1 MIFDILIHFLL
12 NIYIIYNIC
21 NYIPRLIMLIANYKL
36 TSKGRINNKI
46 HHNSYLY
53 NASNRDIVKPSPDL
67 LYSYVFID
75 FNKINYIIFE
85 LPECHVY
92 RSLTLYDNDTNVI
105 HVYNHNKLSKDILIN
120 SIMIVSPNYKIQH
133 NKPNMIIVKSPT
145 NICLG
150 IQRILCSKKNKL
162 NELIDIQQKFI
173 IKEINY
179 KEQLFLL
186 ENINFYLI
194 LNIINVIMIISLLI
208 YSDLLNYL
216 YILTCIFIDCFIY
229 YMKQELANILLSY
242 FNKIPNSPWKF
253 NTLIGCK
260 DCNCFLR
267 LYIAITSILALTKEE
282 AIYMIANTDSSG
294 NKLMSNEHYII
305 YFSSTLPATWWSI
318 TAYGYDNYLIPNTNN
333 IYSYNNEDV
342 INKNSFVIHLS
353 SINNDYKNWLPSGVT
368 NPQLVL
374 RLYNPNLSKTID
386 AQHLPKI
393 LRIKP
398 TLNY

>member
-85 LPECHVY
+85 LYDCHVY

-120 SIMIVSPNYKIQH
+120 NIMIVSPNYKIQH

-150 IQRILCSKKNKL
+150 IQRILCSNKNKL

>member
-12 NIYIIYNIC
+12 NIYIVYNIC
-21 NYIPRLIMLIANYKL
+21 NYIPRLIMLNANYKL

-105 HVYNHNKLSKDILIN
+105 HVYNHNKLSENISIN
-120 SIMIVSPNYKIQH
+120 SIMIVSPNYKIQ
-133 NKPNMIIVKSPT
+133 NNDPNIIIVKSPT

-150 IQRILCSKKNKL
+150 IQRILCSNKNKL
-162 NELIDIQQKFI
+162 NTLIDIQQKFI

-179 KEQLFLL
+179 KKQLSLL

-194 LNIINVIMIISLLI
+194 LNIISVIIIISLLL
-208 YSDLLNYL
+208 YFHLLNSI

-229 YMKQELANILLSY
+229 YMNQELANILLSY
-242 FNKIPNSPWKF
+242 FDKIPNSPWKF

-305 YFSSTLPATWWSI
+305 YFSSILPTTWWSI

-342 INKNSFVIHLS
+342 IKNSLVIHLS
-353 SINNDYKNWLPSGVT
+353 SVNNSYKNWLPSGAT

-374 RLYNPNLSKTID
+374 RLYNPDLSKTID

-393 LRIKP
+393 LHIK
-398 TLNY
+398 TRLNY